1 MGAEVPGLHHG
12 VCEGGGGEGD
22 GEVEL
27 AIERGHL
34 APRHKPPVRILHQ
47 NMSVVSHIIRTNK
60 TLFM

>member
-34 APRHKPPVRILHQ
+34 APRHQPPVRILHQ
-47 NMSVVSHIIRTNK
+47 NMSAAIRKSH
-60 TLFM
+60 